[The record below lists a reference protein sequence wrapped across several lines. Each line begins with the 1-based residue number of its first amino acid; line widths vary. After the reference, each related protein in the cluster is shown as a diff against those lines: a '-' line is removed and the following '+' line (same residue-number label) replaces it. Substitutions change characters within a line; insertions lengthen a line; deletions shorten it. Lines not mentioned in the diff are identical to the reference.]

1 MQKLQKEIWT
11 LGEKRSNCAIW
22 QPVPGVMR
30 AVHVLNE
37 SRWASV
43 LRAGCRCS
51 LLSRQRAILQSLF
64 AERIQQTHLQQST
77 DNAQRLP
84 SFLRQLPHSLSQ
96 PAPAPARLPVA
107 GSSSPGP
114 GSRISATQPVAT
126 STPSPLSDR
135 RNTDTNTKLPL
146 EKQQLR
152 AQALL

>member
-22 QPVPGVMR
+22 QPVPGVMH

-84 SFLRQLPHSLSQ
+84 SFLRQLPRSLSQ

-107 GSSSPGP
+107 GSSSPG
-114 GSRISATQPVAT
+114 SRISATQPVAT
-126 STPSPLSDR
+126 STPPPLSDR
-135 RNTDTNTKLPL
+135 RNTDSNTKLPL

-152 AQALL
+152 ARALL